1 VICSLQDHLRTG
13 TRNLDHLVF
22 VGAENT
28 CGGGAVLVL
37 TGEREATEMAGDE
50 REQEAVV
57 AICVLRL
64 RARR

>member
-1 VICSLQDHLRTG
+1 MFTKVRPAGRYDSLVG
-13 TRNLDHLVF
+13 TAGGQGGGEGR
-22 VGAENT
+22 
-28 CGGGAVLVL
+28 GGAVLVL